1 MDKQLRQYKKQL
13 NKLLKDQNIKV
24 KSIFY
29 LTENIG
35 YRAFLKYRDV
45 DLIKLNFLKPNI
57 NKIFGCDRADFTLM
71 DNGALTLSIYKPQE
85 FLDYKQVQLQD
96 RELLLGYNQQGYI
109 IANMGKYPHLL
120 ISGLSN
126 QGKSKMI
133 YYMLKNLEDRA
144 NILVLNGFKEDYRGF
159 TLVQG
164 TKAIQRRIEAIL
176 KDKEIRIK
184 PLYLVLE
191 EMQSISKDKKLQE
204 QLKELLSMGR
214 HYNIFVIGIIQNAT
228 KENCSFKDLFNCRC
242 SFRQIDSSSYQ
253 VCLGTSVEKGLEQR
267 EFYFLDSNLIKGYT
281 FSI

>member
-29 LTENIG
+29 LNGNIG
-35 YRAFLKYRDV
+35 YRAFLKYRDIN
-45 DLIKLNFLKPNI
+45 LTKLNFLKPNV
-57 NKIFGCDRADFTLM
+57 NKIFGCNKADFTLM
-71 DNGALTLSIYKPQE
+71 DNGVLTLSIYKPQD

-96 RELLLGYNQQGYI
+96 RELLLGYNQEGYI

-126 QGKSKMI
+126 QGKSKMVN
-133 YYMLKNLEDRA
+133 YMLKNLEDRA

-184 PLYLVLE
+184 PLYLILE

-267 EFYFLDSNLIKGYT
+267 EFYFLDSNLVKGYT

>member
-29 LTENIG
+29 LNGDTG

-45 DLIKLNFLKPNI
+45 NLTKLNFLKPNV
-57 NKIFGCDRADFTLM
+57 NKIFGCDKADFTLM
-71 DNGALTLSIYKPQE
+71 DNGALTLSIYKPQD
-85 FLDYKQVQLQD
+85 FLDYKQVQLRD

-109 IANMGKYPHLL
+109 IADMGKYPHLL

-133 YYMLKNLEDRA
+133 YYMLKNLGDRA

-184 PLYLVLE
+184 PLYLILE
-191 EMQSISKDKKLQE
+191 EMQSINKDKKLQE

-214 HYNIFVIGIIQNAT
+214 HYNIYCIGIIQNAT

-267 EFYFLDSNLIKGYT
+267 EFYFLDSNLVKGYT
-281 FSI
+281 FNI

>member
-29 LTENIG
+29 LNEDTG

-45 DLIKLNFLKPNI
+45 NLTKLNFLKPYV

-71 DNGALTLSIYKPQE
+71 DNGALTLSIYKPQD

-109 IANMGKYPHLL
+109 IADMGKYPHLL

-133 YYMLKNLEDRA
+133 YYMLKNLGDRA
-144 NILVLNGFKEDYRGF
+144 NILLLNGFKEDYRGF

-184 PLYLVLE
+184 PLYLILE
-191 EMQSISKDKKLQE
+191 EMQSINKDKKLQE

-214 HYNIFVIGIIQNAT
+214 HYNIYCIGIIQNAT

-267 EFYFLDSNLIKGYT
+267 EFYFLDSNLVKGYT
-281 FSI
+281 FNI

>member
-1 MDKQLRQYKKQL
+1 MNKQLRQYKKQL
-13 NKLLKDQNIKV
+13 NKLLEDQNIKV

-29 LTENIG
+29 LNGNTG
-35 YRAFLKYRDV
+35 YRAFFKYRDV
-45 DLIKLNFLKPNI
+45 DLIKLNFLKPNV
-57 NKIFGCDRADFTLM
+57 NKIFGCDKADFTLM

-96 RELLLGYNQQGYI
+96 RELLLGYNQEGYI
-109 IANMGKYPHLL
+109 IADMGKYPHLL

-144 NILVLNGFKEDYRGF
+144 NILILNGFKEDYRGF

-164 TKAIQRRIEAIL
+164 IKAIQRRIEAIL

-184 PLYLVLE
+184 PLYLILE

-228 KENCSFKDLFNCRC
+228 KENCSFRDLFNCRC

-267 EFYFLDSNLIKGYT
+267 EFYFLDSNLVKGYT

>member
-35 YRAFLKYRDV
+35 YRAFFKYRDV

-57 NKIFGCDRADFTLM
+57 NKIFGCNRADFTLM

-96 RELLLGYNQQGYI
+96 RELLLGYNQEGYV
-109 IANMGKYPHLL
+109 IADMGKYPHLL

-126 QGKSKMI
+126 QGKSKMVN
-133 YYMLKNLEDRA
+133 YMLKNLEDRA

-184 PLYLVLE
+184 PLYLILE

-214 HYNIFVIGIIQNAT
+214 HYNIYCIGIIQNAT

>member
-35 YRAFLKYRDV
+35 YRAFFKYRDV
-45 DLIKLNFLKPNI
+45 DLIKLNFLKPYV
-57 NKIFGCDRADFTLM
+57 NKIFGCNKADFTLM
-71 DNGALTLSIYKPQE
+71 DNGSLTLSIYKPQD

-109 IANMGKYPHLL
+109 IADMGKYPHLL

-126 QGKSKMI
+126 QGKSKMVN
-133 YYMLKNLEDRA
+133 YMLKNLEDRA

-176 KDKEIRIK
+176 KDKEIRSK
-184 PLYLVLE
+184 PLYLILE

-214 HYNIFVIGIIQNAT
+214 HYNIYCIGIIQNAT
-228 KENCSFKDLFNCRC
+228 KENCIFKDLFNCRC

>member
-29 LTENIG
+29 LNEDTG
-35 YRAFLKYRDV
+35 YRAFLKYKDV
-45 DLIKLNFLKPNI
+45 NLTKLNFLKPYV
-57 NKIFGCDRADFTLM
+57 NKIFGCDKADFTLM
-71 DNGALTLSIYKPQE
+71 DNGALTLSIYKPQD

-267 EFYFLDSNLIKGYT
+267 EFYFLDSNLVKGYT
-281 FSI
+281 FNI

>member
-35 YRAFLKYRDV
+35 YRAFFKYRDV
-45 DLIKLNFLKPNI
+45 DLIKLNFLKPYV
-57 NKIFGCDRADFTLM
+57 NKIFGCNKADFTLM
-71 DNGALTLSIYKPQE
+71 DNGSLTLSIYKPQD

-109 IANMGKYPHLL
+109 IADMGKYPHLL

-126 QGKSKMI
+126 QGKSKMVN
-133 YYMLKNLEDRA
+133 YMLKNLEDRA

-184 PLYLVLE
+184 PLYLILE

>member
-13 NKLLKDQNIKV
+13 NKLLKHQNIKV

-29 LTENIG
+29 LNEDIG
-35 YRAFLKYRDV
+35 YRAFFKYRNV
-45 DLIKLNFLKPNI
+45 DLIKLNFLKPNV

-71 DNGALTLSIYKPQE
+71 DNGALILSIYKPQE

-96 RELLLGYNQQGYI
+96 RELLLGYNQEGYI
-109 IANMGKYPHLL
+109 IADMGKYPHLL

-126 QGKSKMI
+126 QGKSKMVN
-133 YYMLKNLEDRA
+133 YMLKNLEDRA

-176 KDKEIRIK
+176 KDKEIRSK
-184 PLYLVLE
+184 PLYLILE

-214 HYNIFVIGIIQNAT
+214 HYNIYCIGIIQNAT

-253 VCLGTSVEKGLEQR
+253 VCLGTNVEKGLEQR
-267 EFYFLDSNLIKGYT
+267 EFYFLDSNLVKGYT
-281 FSI
+281 FNI

>member
-29 LTENIG
+29 LAGNTG

-45 DLIKLNFLKPNI
+45 NLTKLNFLKPYV
-57 NKIFGCDRADFTLM
+57 NKIFGCDKADFTLM
-71 DNGALTLSIYKPQE
+71 DNGALTLSIYKSQD

-109 IANMGKYPHLL
+109 IADMGKYPHLL

-126 QGKSKMI
+126 QGKSKMVN
-133 YYMLKNLEDRA
+133 YMLKNLEDRA

-184 PLYLVLE
+184 PLYLILE
-191 EMQSISKDKKLQE
+191 EMQSMSKDKKLQE

-242 SFRQIDSSSYQ
+242 SFRQIDSSSYS

-267 EFYFLDSNLIKGYT
+267 EFYFLDSNLVKGYT

>member
-29 LTENIG
+29 LNEDTG
-35 YRAFLKYRDV
+35 YRAFLKYKDV
-45 DLIKLNFLKPNI
+45 NLTKLNFLKPYV
-57 NKIFGCDRADFTLM
+57 NKIFGCDKADFTLM
-71 DNGALTLSIYKPQE
+71 DNGALTLSIYKPQD

-109 IANMGKYPHLL
+109 IADMGKYPHLL

-126 QGKSKMI
+126 QGKSKMVN
-133 YYMLKNLEDRA
+133 YMLKNLEDRA

-184 PLYLVLE
+184 PLYLILE

-267 EFYFLDSNLIKGYT
+267 EFYFLDSNLVKGYT

>member
-29 LTENIG
+29 LNEDTG

-45 DLIKLNFLKPNI
+45 NLTKLNFLKPYV

-71 DNGALTLSIYKPQE
+71 DNGVLTLSIYKPQD

-109 IANMGKYPHLL
+109 IADMGKYPHLL

-184 PLYLVLE
+184 PLYLILE

-267 EFYFLDSNLIKGYT
+267 EFYFLDSNLVKGYT

>member
-1 MDKQLRQYKKQL
+1 MDKQLKQYKKQL

-35 YRAFLKYRDV
+35 YRAFFKYRDV

-57 NKIFGCDRADFTLM
+57 NKIFGCDKADFTLM
-71 DNGALTLSIYKPQE
+71 DNGALTLSIYKPQD

-109 IANMGKYPHLL
+109 IADMGKYPHLL

-126 QGKSKMI
+126 QGKSKMVN
-133 YYMLKNLEDRA
+133 YMLKNLEDRA

-184 PLYLVLE
+184 PLYLILE

>member
-13 NKLLKDQNIKV
+13 NKLLKHQNIKV

-29 LTENIG
+29 LNEDTG

-45 DLIKLNFLKPNI
+45 NLTKLNFLKPYV

-71 DNGALTLSIYKPQE
+71 DNGVLTLSIYKPQD

-109 IANMGKYPHLL
+109 IADMGKYPHLL

-144 NILVLNGFKEDYRGF
+144 NILILNGFKEDYRGF

-164 TKAIQRRIEAIL
+164 IKAIQRRIEAIL

-184 PLYLVLE
+184 PLYLILE

-214 HYNIFVIGIIQNAT
+214 HYNIYCIGIIQNAT

-242 SFRQIDSSSYQ
+242 SFRQIDNSSYS

-267 EFYFLDSNLIKGYT
+267 EFYFLDSNLVKGYT

>member
-13 NKLLKDQNIKV
+13 NKLLRDQNIKV

-29 LTENIG
+29 LTGNTG

-45 DLIKLNFLKPNI
+45 NLIKLNFLKPNV
-57 NKIFGCDRADFTLM
+57 NKIFGCDKADFTLM

-85 FLDYKQVQLQD
+85 FLDYKQVQLQN

-109 IANMGKYPHLL
+109 IADMGKYPHLL

-144 NILVLNGFKEDYRGF
+144 NILILNGFKEDYRGF

-184 PLYLVLE
+184 PLYLILE

-214 HYNIFVIGIIQNAT
+214 HYNIYCIGIIQNAT

-267 EFYFLDSNLIKGYT
+267 EFYFLDSNLVKGYT

>member
-29 LTENIG
+29 LTGNTG

-45 DLIKLNFLKPNI
+45 NLTKLNFLKPNV
-57 NKIFGCDRADFTLM
+57 NKIFGCDKADFTLM

-85 FLDYKQVQLQD
+85 FLDYKQVQLQN

-109 IANMGKYPHLL
+109 IADMGKYPHLL

-133 YYMLKNLEDRA
+133 YYMLKNLGDRA

-228 KENCSFKDLFNCRC
+228 KENCSFKYLFNCRC